1 MKTALRLS
9 NVVENLDE
17 GASVDKRTATVT
29 VIQSS
34 VRISTMDSL
43 TMFMIL

>member
-17 GASVDKRTATVT
+17 GASVDKRTATV
-29 VIQSS
+29 IQSS